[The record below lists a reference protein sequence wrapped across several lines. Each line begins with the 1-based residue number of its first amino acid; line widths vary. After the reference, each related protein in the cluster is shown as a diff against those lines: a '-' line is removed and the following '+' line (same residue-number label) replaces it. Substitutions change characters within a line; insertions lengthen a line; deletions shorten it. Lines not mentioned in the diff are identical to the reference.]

1 MRQDG
6 AGDDFSHQDHGARY
20 SIVISTGE
28 CTVGNFGS
36 FGSFDR
42 MDYTIIGK
50 EVNVGSRLEG
60 VAAAGRILISES
72 TYQLVKNEVVSGPHG
87 TIQLKGLEGS
97 LMTYWV
103 KSGG

>member
-20 SIVISTGE
+20 SIGISTGE
-28 CTVGNFGS
+28 CTVGN

-50 EVNVGSRLEG
+50 EVNVASRLEG
-60 VAAAGRILISES
+60 LGAPGRILISES
-72 TYQLVKNEVVSGPHG
+72 TYQLVKDEVACQSHG
-87 TIQLKGLEGS
+87 TIQVKGFESS

>member
-1 MRQDG
+1 MAQEMIFRTKIMGVDI
-6 AGDDFSHQDHGARY
+6 R
-20 SIVISTGE
+20 ISTGE
-28 CTVGNFGS
+28 CTVGN

-50 EVNVGSRLEG
+50 EVNVASRLEG
-60 VAAAGRILISES
+60 LAAPGRILISES
-72 TYQLVKNEVVSGPHG
+72 TYQLVKNEVVCGPHG
-87 TIQLKGLEGS
+87 TIEVKGLEPS